1 MGFDPASL
9 AVMGLV
15 AGAAGT
21 GVSAVGQIAGG
32 NAKAAN
38 AAYQSQVAANNA
50 KVATQDATLEIQSG
64 EVASFNQGLKT
75 RAKVGAQKA
84 SQGAAGIDVNS
95 GSAVDVR
102 AGTEELGMLD
112 ALTMR
117 SDASKRAYA
126 KQVEA
131 SNDTAQSQLLTA
143 ESSQDVEAGEL
154 GAAGTLLS
162 GASSVG
168 GNWSKF
174 QTLYGASGS
183 ASKAVGDATVGG
195 LY

>member
-9 AVMGLV
+9 AVMGMV
-15 AGAAGT
+15 TGAIGS
-21 GVSAVGQIAGG
+21 GVSAVGQISAG
-32 NAKAAN
+32 NAKAQN

-50 KVATQDATLEIQSG
+50 KVAQQDATLEIQAG

-75 RAKVGAQKA
+75 RAKVGSEKA
-84 SQGAAGIDVNS
+84 AQGAAGIDVNT

-112 ALTMR
+112 ALTLR

-131 SNDTAQSQLLTA
+131 SNDNAQSGLLTA
-143 ESSQDVEAGEL
+143 EASQDETAGEL

-168 GNWSKF
+168 GNWSKY
-174 QTLYGASGS
+174 QTSYG
-183 ASKAVGDATVGG
+183 KT
-195 LY
+195 